1 MLHFVGFSSAANT
14 GCSGFAY
21 AMARWFAVAG
31 WLAPWRTGMR
41 HGCIT
46 LVCIIYDK
54 CTISKQQSQ
63 YVKFLC
69 VDNCFLEMIT
79 QFFFIYL
86 HLFTK
91 SSTVHLHN
99 IFTTGKTFLQGHVHM
114 NTPNYR
120 IGPNVTHLPPTKLM
134 FSVYHNL

>member
-1 MLHFVGFSSAANT
+1 MLHFVGFFSAANT

-21 AMARWFAVAG
+21 AMARFFAVAG

-79 QFFFIYL
+79 QFFSFIYIYL
-86 HLFTK
+86 QSLPQFT
-91 SSTVHLHN
+91 
-99 IFTTGKTFLQGHVHM
+99 FTT
-114 NTPNYR
+114 
-120 IGPNVTHLPPTKLM
+120 
-134 FSVYHNL
+134 FSQPEKHSCKVMYTWTRLITE